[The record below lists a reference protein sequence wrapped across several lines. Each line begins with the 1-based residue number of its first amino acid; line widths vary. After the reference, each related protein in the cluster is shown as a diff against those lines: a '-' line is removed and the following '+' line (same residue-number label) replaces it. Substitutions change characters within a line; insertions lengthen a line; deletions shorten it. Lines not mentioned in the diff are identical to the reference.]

1 MQVVMREMQE
11 CNIVNEIKIKSTGKE
26 NKYTRI
32 AEFIFTNS
40 TAFTIT
46 SVLSALTLSVLFIIK

>member
-32 AEFIFTNS
+32 AVYFY
-40 TAFTIT
+40 
-46 SVLSALTLSVLFIIK
+46 